1 MSNTAVA
8 RQALNALAARQEA
21 VLTRI
26 EGKTDARQRVWSSA
40 PHIWSLAQILQHL
53 GLGARALLKSERP
66 GAKLGGR
73 VKFLVMRVVL
83 KSPARLKLPPGVPL
97 TPAPDV
103 SWDDAVASA
112 RGTLQTWS
120 AYLDTA
126 RQDAVFMHPF
136 AGGLTTDQAITFLQD
151 HFEHHVAQINRLLTT
166 LPRQTT

>member
-1 MSNTAVA
+1 MSHTATA

-26 EGKTDARQRVWSSA
+26 ESKTDVRQRVWSSA
-40 PHIWSLAQILQHL
+40 PQVWSLAQTVQHL
-53 GLGARALLKSERP
+53 GLSARALLKSERP

-73 VKFLVMRVVL
+73 VKFSIMRIAL
-83 KSPARLKLPPGVPL
+83 KSPVRLKLPPGVPI
-97 TPAPDV
+97 TPAADV
-103 SWDDAVASA
+103 SWEDAVAAA

-120 AYLDTA
+120 AYLDTV

-151 HFEHHVAQINRLLTT
+151 HFEHHVPQIERLLTD
-166 LPRQTT
+166 LPRRAA